1 MAYKKFD
8 DPDEKVSQAARKVYD
23 ATQSEAL
30 RRAIQGISNRVI
42 GGSNGTQG
50 PLITAGCAD
59 GSTGG
64 VQIANAL
71 TVLIN
76 GVKSSVIAQDNLR
89 MPAGT
94 QGSNTVA
101 KYLICTGSGTSGTC
115 IGPGNVVDKA
125 DYDSATLAAAACKL
139 PDLPDGYCAVGYLTL
154 NAPTALDVVM
164 NAAALGGTQG
174 TSSYVDLMCMPYD
187 G

>member
-1 MAYKKFD
+1 MSYKKFD
-8 DPDEKVSQAARKVYD
+8 DPNVKVD
-23 ATQSEAL
+23 QSKFKGYSIPLEVV

-50 PLITAGCAD
+50 HLITAGCAN

-64 VQIANAL
+64 VQIANAI

-76 GVKSSVIAQDNLR
+76 GVQHSIAAGDNLR

-101 KYLICTGSGTSGTC
+101 KYLISTQGTSGTVT
-115 IGPGNVVDKA
+115 GPGNTIDKGLYA
-125 DYDSATLAAAACKL
+125 SATLAAAAASL
-139 PDLPDGYCAVGYLTL
+139 PDLPDGHCAVGYLTL
-154 NAPTALDVVM
+154 NAPEALDVVM
-164 NAAALGGTQG
+164 NAATLGGTQG
-174 TSSYVDLMCMPYD
+174 TSSYVNLMCMPYNA
-187 G
+187 

>member
-8 DPDEKVSQAARKVYD
+8 DPDEKVSQAGRKVFD
-23 ATQSEAL
+23 ATYSESL
-30 RRAIQGISNRVI
+30 RRAIQGITNRVI

-64 VQIANAL
+64 AQIANAL
-71 TVLIN
+71 TVLLN
-76 GVKSSVIAQDNLR
+76 GVQDSVIAQDNLR

-101 KYLICTGSGTSGTC
+101 KYLICTGAGTSGTI

-125 DYDSATLAAAACKL
+125 NYDSATLAAAACKL

-164 NAAALGGTQG
+164 NAAALGTTQG
-174 TSSYVDLMCMPYD
+174 TSSYIDLMCMPYNA
-187 G
+187 